1 MANRAYRR
9 PWAAVVGLVG
19 CLVVSLV
26 ASLVACGTTTS
37 GSNGVGWTAVE
48 STARSLPPGPSTPAG
63 GVPTATVR
71 VLQLNLCSSGIAS
84 CYTGRSTTEAAAV
97 IRAEVPDLVTLNEI
111 CRDDLSILQQAL
123 SDVAPG
129 AGVIAAFQA
138 AGDRRTGEAY
148 RCRNGQQY
156 GIGLISRWPA
166 APGSSAGG
174 GIYPVQDAEDP
185 EERAW
190 LCMRDISTAAA
201 TPTMTF
207 CTTHL
212 AYTKRDIAA
221 AQCRYL
227 FGTVIADLRERGAS
241 AGARC
246 RPEPRIGRQSG
257 RSDVRLGRFCV
268 RRRRRP
274 AARSGD
280 ARVRRQ

>member
-1 MANRAYRR
+1 M
-9 PWAAVVGLVG
+9 
-19 CLVVSLV
+19 
-26 ASLVACGTTTS
+26 
-37 GSNGVGWTAVE
+37 
-48 STARSLPPGPSTPAG
+48 
-63 GVPTATVR
+63 
-71 VLQLNLCSSGIAS
+71 
-84 CYTGRSTTEAAAV
+84 
-97 IRAEVPDLVTLNEI
+97 IRAEIPDLVTLNEI

-129 AGVIAAFQA
+129 AGVISAFQA

-190 LCMRDISTAAA
+190 LCMRDISTAAT
-201 TPTMTF
+201 TPTMIV

-212 AYTKRDIAA
+212 AYTKREIAA

-227 FGTVIADLRERGAS
+227 FGTVIADCAS
-241 AGARC
+241 GAR
-246 RPEPRIGRQSG
+246 RWSSVPT
-257 RSDVRLGRFCV
+257 
-268 RRRRRP
+268 
-274 AARSGD
+274 
-280 ARVRRQ
+280 